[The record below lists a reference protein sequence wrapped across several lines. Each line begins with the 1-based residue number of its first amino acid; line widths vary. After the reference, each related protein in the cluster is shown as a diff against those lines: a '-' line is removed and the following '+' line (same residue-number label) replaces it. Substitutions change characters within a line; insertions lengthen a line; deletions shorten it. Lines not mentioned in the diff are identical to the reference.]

1 MKNLKIGTKLYVV
14 FLAMLLQIIIIAAV
28 AMTLLS
34 SSENT
39 SKRLYEEYGKTQ
51 GDIGMGFSYFQEV
64 KADLRNAL
72 YLYSDNSA
80 KREDALA
87 TVETAKENMYKS
99 FSDAKKGLTEEKDLE
114 LFEDALKYIDSY
126 ISDVD
131 ICVDKLNQQKVQE
144 AREHLLNNGV
154 ESAIAAVDAV
164 NALNEELHNDAL
176 EAKDSMISQ
185 NKTSIIFLA
194 CYLLFSF
201 VACSICLYLLLKSIK
216 KPIVSLTEISRKAAL
231 GEINVEI
238 PTLDTKDEIG
248 TLYHSFRDM
257 IDNFKTQADVINH
270 LANGDFRAEVKAHS
284 ANDAVGNALAK
295 LIQDDNHT
303 FHAIRN
309 ATNQI
314 SLGSVQ
320 IASASQTLA
329 EGSTQQASAIEQI
342 TASISDIAEKN
353 NSNAVEAE
361 QVSELILKTKENVE
375 TGNQRMREMVSA
387 MEEINSSSE
396 DIKEIIKVIDDIA
409 FNINILA
416 LNAAVEAARAG
427 DQGKGFAV
435 VAEEV
440 RNLAERSA
448 ASSSQTSQM
457 IEDSIQ
463 KVQRGSALA
472 KETADSLATVSDMVE
487 QVTQRSTAIANA
499 SREQAVATE
508 QINQALSQV
517 SDVVQSNS
525 ATSQQ
530 CAAASE
536 ELSGQTNSLN
546 SELSKFKLKDVI
558 GNMPEQT
565 LDYTEPYMLNDDITK
580 Y

>member
-1 MKNLKIGTKLYVV
+1 MV

-87 TVETAKENMYKS
+87 TVKTAKENMYKS

-164 NALNEELHNDAL
+164 NVLNEELHNDAL
-176 EAKDSMISQ
+176 EAKDSMISK
-185 NKTSIIFLA
+185 NKISIIFLA

-201 VACSICLYLLLKSIK
+201 VACFICLYFLLKGIK

-231 GEINVEI
+231 GEINIEI

-270 LANGDFRAEVKAHS
+270 LANGDFRTEIKAHS

-565 LDYTEPYMLNDDITK
+565 LDYTEPYMLNDGITK